1 MRSVKYDFRGS
12 EYVLAVT
19 AAALFSIYDQ
29 FGTGDV
35 FETTKCMDPSLDGW
49 ESCCHLAALLSE
61 QGAAQREYLHRAPVP
76 TLDAEFLMRTA
87 SPTDAVNLRRAI
99 REAFRL
105 GFAREIAEDRDEEVN
120 LVLLEREREDA
131 EKKRIPRRDPGAVAG
146 RGGALPQLERARGAA
161 PLAGG
166 VFRHARRR
174 FAAEAGRIPRLG
186 GRR

>member
-1 MRSVKYDFRGS
+1 MRSVKYEFRGS
-12 EYVLAVT
+12 DYVLAVT

-35 FETTKCMDPSLDGW
+35 LETTKCMDPSLDGW

-61 QGAAQREYLHRAPVP
+61 QGAAQRAYLHRAPVP
-76 TLDAEFLMRTA
+76 TLDAEYLMRTA

-105 GFAREIAEDRDEEVN
+105 GFAREIAEDQDEEVN

-131 EKKRIPRRDPGAVAG
+131 EKKENPPARFGHSGWPWRR
-146 RGGALPQLERARGAA
+146 AA
-161 PLAGG
+161 ST
-166 VFRHARRR
+166 
-174 FAAEAGRIPRLG
+174 
-186 GRR
+186 

>member
-1 MRSVKYDFRGS
+1 MRSVKYEFRGS

-35 FETTKCMDPSLDGW
+35 LETTKCMDPSLNGW

-61 QGAAQREYLHRAPVP
+61 QGAAQRAYLHRPPVP
-76 TLDAEFLMRTA
+76 TIDAEYLMRTA

-131 EKKRIPRRDPGAVAG
+131 EKKENPPARSGRSGWPWRR
-146 RGGALPQLERARGAA
+146 AA
-161 PLAGG
+161 ST
-166 VFRHARRR
+166 
-174 FAAEAGRIPRLG
+174 
-186 GRR
+186 

>member
-1 MRSVKYDFRGS
+1 MRSVKYEFRGG

-35 FETTKCMDPSLDGW
+35 LETTKCMDPSLDGW

-61 QGAAQREYLHRAPVP
+61 QGAAQREYLHRPPVP
-76 TLDAEFLMRTA
+76 TLDVEYLMRTA

-131 EKKRIPRRDPGAVAG
+131 EKKANPPARSGRSGWPWRR
-146 RGGALPQLERARGAA
+146 AA
-161 PLAGG
+161 S
-166 VFRHARRR
+166 
-174 FAAEAGRIPRLG
+174 I
-186 GRR
+186 